1 MSLVAGLTPKNFR
14 YICILY
20 RLPRWCSG
28 KESTRQCGDTEDTVS
43 IPGSGRSPGAGNG
56 NPLQHSCLE
65 NSTDRGAWQA
75 TIHGVT
81 KSWTR
86 LSTHTHTHTLHV
98 THMCM
103 CIIYESVYVLI
114 YNKEIKIKM
123 DSIVAIIAEKKKK
136 TK

>member
-56 NPLQHSCLE
+56 NPLQHFCLE
-65 NSTDRGAWQA
+65 KAMDRVFRPRGHKESDP
-75 TIHGVT
+75 TE
-81 KSWTR
+81 R
-86 LSTHTHTHTLHV
+86 THACTQTQ
-98 THMCM
+98 
-103 CIIYESVYVLI
+103 
-114 YNKEIKIKM
+114 
-123 DSIVAIIAEKKKK
+123 
-136 TK
+136 

>member
-86 LSTHTHTHTLHV
+86 LSTHPLW
-98 THMCM
+98 
-103 CIIYESVYVLI
+103 ELKLQRRQKNSRGRL
-114 YNKEIKIKM
+114 
-123 DSIVAIIAEKKKK
+123 K
-136 TK
+136 TGRVRARGQSQVDAQSGQEDL